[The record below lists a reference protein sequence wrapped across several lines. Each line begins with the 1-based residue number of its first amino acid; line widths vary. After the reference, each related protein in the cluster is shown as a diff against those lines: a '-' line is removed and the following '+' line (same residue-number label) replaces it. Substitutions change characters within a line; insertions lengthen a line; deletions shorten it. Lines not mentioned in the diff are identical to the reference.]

1 MKVRPE
7 HDKAGNIVRWCV
19 DVGVA
24 AGKRIRKRFPTKT
37 EADLWAK
44 ENKSIKRTESV
55 KTLSLWANLT
65 EGERGSLMRALDI
78 LRPAL
83 TQINFEEIAQCY
95 MTFAKPS
102 GGKKLLTDAIQA
114 LIKRK
119 ERGNKKQ
126 SYRDR
131 LDRDLNAFA
140 SDFPGSMVNE
150 ISQRTIEDWV
160 FDDAWKPITQRNRLR
175 DLHQLFAFALKEKWC
190 GVNPVANIEKPSI
203 TWESPEVFTPQE
215 AEWIMRTAE
224 AHPEWDIAAPLLLRL
239 MSRHLPSLLAARI
252 ASSGVMSL
260 ALIGSLSI
268 VFIFLC
274 FSGYSP
280 LAEMTSIF
288 SMTTASADL
297 PWRMPDT
304 R

>member
-1 MKVRPE
+1 
-7 HDKAGNIVRWCV
+7 
-19 DVGVA
+19 
-24 AGKRIRKRFPTKT
+24 
-37 EADLWAK
+37 
-44 ENKSIKRTESV
+44 
-55 KTLSLWANLT
+55 
-65 EGERGSLMRALDI
+65 MRALDI

-150 ISQRTIEDWV
+150 ISQSMIEDWV

-203 TWESPEVFTPQE
+203 TWESPVVFTPQE
-215 AEWIMRTAE
+215 TEWIRRFGH
-224 AHPEWDIAAPLLLRL
+224 AHAGGYRADFGKTVLSNLDKKFHGSISEIA
-239 MSRHLPSLLAARI
+239 I
-252 ASSGVMSL
+252 T
-260 ALIGSLSI
+260 
-268 VFIFLC
+268 
-274 FSGYSP
+274 SP
-280 LAEMTSIF
+280 KREMT
-288 SMTTASADL
+288 MGL
-297 PWRMPDT
+297 
-304 R
+304 